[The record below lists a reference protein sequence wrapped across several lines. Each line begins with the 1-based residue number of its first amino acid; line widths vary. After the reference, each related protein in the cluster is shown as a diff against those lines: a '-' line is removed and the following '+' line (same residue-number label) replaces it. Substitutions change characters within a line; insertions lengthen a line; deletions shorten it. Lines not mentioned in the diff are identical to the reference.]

1 MAVIDTIDHISTYC
15 DSWCERCPFTSRC
28 SAYAVRI
35 ATTMC
40 DGDFAAGL
48 ELVLGPF
55 PKPNGEKEADDDVPD
70 WAEMEEPTEAE
81 LAEAAS
87 EWQQRKERLN
97 DLPVSRLA
105 WKVSWRAHAWLE
117 AHAEQ
122 WRTSVP
128 MLAEAIRVATWDCFL
143 VTAKVRRALSGKDHF
158 LRGDDVDDDP
168 VQNDWNGS
176 AKVALISLARSA
188 EAWSVIAGITAEP
201 EAAQIEAELRTLRD
215 DVERTFP
222 DAWRFVRP
230 GFDTHL

>member
-1 MAVIDTIDHISTYC
+1 MAVIDTIDHVSTYC

-55 PKPNGEKEADDDVPD
+55 PKPNGEQHDDAPD
-70 WAEMEEPTEAE
+70 WEMAEPTEAE
-81 LAEAAS
+81 LEAATR

-105 WKVSWRAHAWLE
+105 WKVSWGAHAWLE
-117 AHAEQ
+117 AHAEH
-122 WRTSVP
+122 WRASAP
-128 MLAEAIRVATWDCFL
+128 MLAEAILVATWDCFL
-143 VTAKVRRALSGKDHF
+143 VTAKIRRALSGQDRF
-158 LRGDDVDDDP
+158 LRNDDFDDHP

-188 EAWSVIAGITAEP
+188 EAWSVIAGITGDPA
-201 EAAQIEAELRTLRD
+201 AAQIEAELRTLRD
-215 DVERTFP
+215 DVERRFP